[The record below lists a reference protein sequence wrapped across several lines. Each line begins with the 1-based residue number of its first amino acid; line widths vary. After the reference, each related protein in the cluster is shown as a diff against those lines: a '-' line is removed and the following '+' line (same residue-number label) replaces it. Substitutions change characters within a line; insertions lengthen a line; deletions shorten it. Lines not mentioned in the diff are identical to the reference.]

1 MKRLL
6 LLLLVAAATGTA
18 LYFAQSRKSDDRV
31 SPNALLDMAADWQH
45 DLSRAPMH
53 MTRLSDADEI
63 RIGRNLVE
71 AYRLGIP
78 ERDPRAEAI
87 QEYLQQVGTQVA
99 SHAHRKIPFEFF
111 LDNNTNLINAFALP
125 GGKVVLG
132 LGLLRQMHSEDEL
145 AFVLAHEIEHIDHYH
160 SIERVQIEAQLHKLN
175 LDAVAEL
182 AEIPLTLW
190 QAGYTKDQEFE
201 ADREGLLLA
210 AESGFSPQGAIDLM
224 NTFARLDREY
234 IAQSQTPVDALGR
247 LAVDSLS
254 GYFRSH
260 PLTSERL
267 AQIERLTA
275 QAALHSSQVTVPF
288 PSRIQALLQ
297 TRE

>member
-6 LLLLVAAATGTA
+6 LLVLVSAATGSA
-18 LYFAQSRKSDDRV
+18 LYFAQRRKSSDGV
-31 SPNALLDMAADWQH
+31 GPNALLDVVADWQH

-71 AYRLGIP
+71 AYGLGAA
-78 ERDPRAEAI
+78 EKDSGAEAI
-87 QEYLQQVGTQVA
+87 QEYVKQVGTRVA

-111 LDNNTNLINAFALP
+111 LDNNPNLINSYALP
-125 GGKVVLG
+125 GGNVVVG
-132 LGLLRQMHSEDEL
+132 LGLLRQIHSEDEL
-145 AFVLAHEIEHIDHYH
+145 AFVLGHEIEHVDHYH

-175 LDAVAEL
+175 LDVVAEL

-190 QAGYTKDQEFE
+190 EVGYTKDQEFE

-234 IAQSQTPVDALGR
+234 IAQSQTPVDALGQ
-247 LAVDSLS
+247 LAIESLS

-267 AQIERLTA
+267 VQVEKVIA
-275 QAALHSSQVTVPF
+275 QARLPSSQVTVPF
-288 PSRIQALLQ
+288 PPKIETLL
-297 TRE
+297 R